1 VKFFVLLFSAY
12 LLALNVLPCSDLAQH
27 AANQEIEHLIVD
39 QDSSSHD
46 HNHGDEA
53 DSCSPFCI
61 CACCGVITGFEL
73 SPIQLPSSN
82 LNLVEY
88 FALYQDDAHSNELL
102 FIWKPPK
109 IS

>member
-27 AANQEIEHLIVD
+27 ADNQEIE
-39 QDSSSHD
+39 
-46 HNHGDEA
+46 HGDEA